1 MVNDGRLLFV
11 SDRLEKEK
19 EILEQ
24 RADRRV
30 EILQNLVGKT
40 VNLSNNPDEKKVTF
54 LKKRNALHNGSH

>member
-19 EILEQ
+19 EILEH

-54 LKKRNALHNGSH
+54 FKQKKCT